1 MPAVIAHDESGTDVL
16 DRPGRLE
23 AATRAHSLHVVL
35 MLRRRAIAPELGE
48 PLHLI
53 RRQYFVFR

>member
-1 MPAVIAHDESGTDVL
+1 MTIVAVCCGDATLG
-16 DRPGRLE
+16 PGRLE